1 MDDVSLKEQVR
12 VFARERADIVAVYLY
27 GSQAKGQA
35 RPDSDV
41 DLAVLMC
48 PGARDYLRLEMA
60 LEAALNRQLNNDNL
74 EVMVLNH
81 APLLMRFEILST
93 GRLLHS
99 NDEPAR
105 TDWEVETLS
114 DYWDWEPFVR
124 EYNRAFFQRLTEGFS
139 DAQQREYHRAR
150 AAFAVAPITLKE

>member
-1 MDDVSLKEQVR
+1 MNETWLKEQVDR
-12 VFARERADIVAVYLY
+12 FARDRTDIVAVYLY

-41 DLAVLMC
+41 DLAVLVR
-48 PGARDYLRLEMA
+48 PGAQDYLRLEMA
-60 LEAALNRQLNNDNL
+60 LEAALNRQLNNDHI
-74 EVMVLNH
+74 EVVVLNH

-99 NDEPAR
+99 NDERAR
-105 TDWEVETLS
+105 TDWEVMTLS
-114 DYWDWEPFVR
+114 EYWDWEPFVR
-124 EYNRAFFQRLTEGFS
+124 EYNQAFFERLIEGFN

-150 AAFAVAPITLKE
+150 AAFAGTH